1 MYSNPLVWISTISE
15 VKNMN
20 LQVIRPFEIDV
31 ELADQLPVK
40 VRLRF
45 NKVMPQSIDI
55 DLIELQQ
62 LLMIFKFSSDD
73 FTENCVQID

>member
-1 MYSNPLVWISTISE
+1 
-15 VKNMN
+15 MN

-40 VRLRF
+40 VRLKF

-55 DLIELQQ
+55 GLIELQQ